1 MKTEGGETKVSKAEE
16 RVRVERWRV
25 IETRDELVE
34 HTMGVW
40 EIGEFSS

>member
-25 IETRDELVE
+25 IETRDELDERAV
-34 HTMGVW
+34 GVR
-40 EIGEFSS
+40 ELGEFSS